1 MISRRSL
8 ILAPLVALP
17 ARHLHASPASAV
29 VVAASG
35 EGAIIHADGTLS
47 DLKPGAEL
55 APGSRLHTGR
65 GSLAELALADG
76 TRVNAGERTEVE
88 IAAADSLSSLNISGV
103 AVVDR
108 RTAPAPILVSAYGDG
123 QEFEVMLAASR
134 VFLDSVGEGA
144 VFVKEGGADVSQDG
158 ILLASLAA
166 GEGLDLQP
174 AVLVV
179 EPGGV
184 LPDISGGVPLPEPGA
199 APELTPPVRLPPG
212 LGVPAP
218 PPPPPVAQWSDG
230 RVEDAFAL
238 VGLTV

>member
-1 MISRRSL
+1 MISRRIL
-8 ILAPLVALP
+8 ILAPLIAALP
-17 ARHLHASPASAV
+17 AAARASSASAV

-35 EGAIIHADGTLS
+35 DGAILHADGAVS
-47 DLKPGAEL
+47 PLKPGAEL

-88 IAAADSLSSLNISGV
+88 ISAADSLSSLNISGI

-108 RTAPAPILVSAYGDG
+108 RSTAAPILVSATGDG

-134 VFLDSVGEGA
+134 VFLDSVGQGA
-144 VFVKEGGADVSQDG
+144 VFVKEGGAEVSRG
-158 ILLASLAA
+158 GVLLASLAA
-166 GEGLDLQP
+166 GEGLDLKP

-179 EPGGV
+179 EPGSPVPPPPG
-184 LPDISGGVPLPEPGA
+184 SGP
-199 APELTPPVRLPPG
+199 PPVSVPGPGMGVQPPLG
-212 LGVPAP
+212 GVPAP
-218 PPPPPVAQWSDG
+218 PPVAEWSPG
-230 RVEDAFAL
+230 RVQDSFAL